1 MMQAE
6 GVPMKIERDPHG
18 RSRIPWWRSPGALI
32 LWALLA
38 AAIVVLLGDPAM
50 DALMRLLRD
59 LELSN

>member
-1 MMQAE
+1 
-6 GVPMKIERDPHG
+6 MKIERDPHG